1 MGKYFTPQLL
11 IFYGGEVLDYCQKPN
26 LTKTSIQQSLSLD
39 YIFTVISTHPTH
51 PTHHQE
57 LTVLLLL
64 LTALPAAYV
73 RLAPG

>member
-39 YIFTVISTHPTH
+39 YIFTVISTPPT
-51 PTHHQE
+51 TQE